1 MILSREVDDVVRLDE
16 TAQGVDE
23 HAARAHLTGFAS
35 SGVLGEVGRPSVL
48 ELQGNALA
56 HHADTIHRV
65 DDRVHVVLAEQI
77 ALGQLEQ
84 NALTSGDLTCQVANV

>member
-23 HAARAHLTGFAS
+23 HAARANFARLAR

-48 ELQGNALA
+48 ELQGDAFA
-56 HHADTIHRV
+56 HHADTVHRV
-65 DDRVHVVLAEQI
+65 DDRVHIVSAEQI
-77 ALGQLEQ
+77 AQGQLEQ